1 MKSPS
6 PVKLTLVVASV
17 ILCWAY
23 SPIGVHMGL
32 HSYSPGQL
40 ALLRFLIASV
50 FMGAVALV
58 LGIGRPRL
66 RDVPWLLV
74 LGFFGVF
81 LHHTSLNYGQ
91 QWVTAAASSV
101 LAQSAPLFSVL
112 IAFVC
117 LKERVSL
124 WRWSCVLLG
133 LLGVLVVIWGDQGIS
148 DIDPRGLLILLAAVS
163 WSVYFAIQ
171 KHYAHRYSPLTMAC
185 YMVWAGTLM
194 LCVNL
199 PGLPAAVAQ
208 APLAENLA
216 VLVLGIFPSA
226 LAYLA
231 WGYVLKHVEV
241 SRASV
246 AMYLIPPVAMVLAAT
261 LLGEHIAVQV
271 MLGAV
276 IVLASVAAISLEG
289 RWRSVVQAERTQ
301 AVAVEVLGDK
311 GVAEIHGGLVGQGHP
326 HFTATAR
333 ELRGR
338 LHGMARP

>member
-1 MKSPS
+1 MNTPS
-6 PVKLTLVVASV
+6 PLKLTLVIASV

-32 HSYSPGQL
+32 LSYGPGQL

-50 FMGAVALV
+50 FMAGVALV
-58 LGIGRPRL
+58 MGIGRPRL
-66 RDVPWLLV
+66 WDLPWLLV
-74 LGFFGVF
+74 LSFFGVF

-91 QWVTAAASSV
+91 QFVTAGASSV

-112 IAFVC
+112 IAFFC

-133 LLGVLVVIWGDQGIS
+133 LLGVLVVIWGDHGVGN
-148 DIDPRGLLILLAAVS
+148 IDPRGLLLLLAAVS
-163 WSVYFAIQ
+163 WSLYFAIQ

-185 YMVWAGTLM
+185 YMVWGGTLM

-199 PGLPAAVAQ
+199 PGLSSAVVQ
-208 APLAENLA
+208 APLPENLA

-246 AMYLIPPVAMVLAAT
+246 AMYLIPPVAMMMAAT
-261 LLGEHIAVQV
+261 LLGEHITLQV
-271 MLGAV
+271 VLGGV

-289 RWRSVVQAERTQ
+289 RWRSVAQAKRAQ
-301 AVAVEVLGDK
+301 PVAVEVLGDE
-311 GVAEIHGGLVGQGHP
+311 GVAEIQGG
-326 HFTATAR
+326 R
-333 ELRGR
+333 
-338 LHGMARP
+338 

>member
-1 MKSPS
+1 
-6 PVKLTLVVASV
+6 
-17 ILCWAY
+17 
-23 SPIGVHMGL
+23 MGL
-32 HSYSPGQL
+32 LSYGPGQL

-50 FMGAVALV
+50 FMAGVALV
-58 LGIGRPRL
+58 MGIGRPRL
-66 RDVPWLLV
+66 WDLPWLLV
-74 LGFFGVF
+74 LSFFGVF

-91 QWVTAAASSV
+91 QFVTAGASSV

-112 IAFVC
+112 IAFFC

-133 LLGVLVVIWGDQGIS
+133 LLGVLVVIWGDHGVGN
-148 DIDPRGLLILLAAVS
+148 IDPRGLLLLLAAVS
-163 WSVYFAIQ
+163 WSLYFAIQ

-185 YMVWAGTLM
+185 YMVWGGTLM

-199 PGLPAAVAQ
+199 PGLSSAVVQ
-208 APLAENLA
+208 APLPENLA

-246 AMYLIPPVAMVLAAT
+246 AMYLIPPVAMMMAAT
-261 LLGEHIAVQV
+261 LLGEHITLQV
-271 MLGAV
+271 VLGGV

-289 RWRSVVQAERTQ
+289 RWRSVAQAKRAQ
-301 AVAVEVLGDK
+301 PVAVEVLGDE
-311 GVAEIHGGLVGQGHP
+311 GVAEIQGG
-326 HFTATAR
+326 R
-333 ELRGR
+333 
-338 LHGMARP
+338 

>member
-1 MKSPS
+1 MSTPS
-6 PVKLTLVVASV
+6 PLKLTLVIASV

-40 ALLRFLIASV
+40 ALLRSLIASL
-50 FMGAVALV
+50 FMAAVAWV
-58 LGIGRPRL
+58 VGIGRPQV
-66 RDVPWLLV
+66 RDLPWLLV

-81 LHHTSLNYGQ
+81 LHHTSLNHGQ

-112 IAFVC
+112 IAFFC
-117 LKERVSL
+117 LQERVSI

-133 LLGVLVVIWGDQGIS
+133 LAGVLVVIWGDHGVG
-148 DIDPRGLLILLAAVS
+148 DIDPRGLLILLAACS

-171 KHYAHRYSPLTMAC
+171 RHFAHRYSPLTMAC
-185 YMVWAGTLM
+185 YMVWSGTLM

-199 PGLPAAVAQ
+199 PGLPAAIVQ
-208 APLAENLA
+208 APLRENLA

-246 AMYLIPPVAMVLAAT
+246 AMYLIPPVAMVMAAT
-261 LLGEHIAVQV
+261 LLGEQVTLQV

-276 IVLASVAAISLEG
+276 IVLTSVAAISLEG
-289 RWRSVVQAERTQ
+289 RWRSIVRPA
-301 AVAVEVLGDK
+301 
-311 GVAEIHGGLVGQGHP
+311 HP
-326 HFTATAR
+326 QTPS
-333 ELRGR
+333 GR
-338 LHGMARP
+338 AIKPASSD

>member
-1 MKSPS
+1 MNTPS
-6 PVKLTLVVASV
+6 RLKLTLVTASV

-23 SPIGVHMGL
+23 SPIGVHLGL

-40 ALLRFLIASV
+40 ALLRFLIASL
-50 FMGAVALV
+50 FMAGVALV
-58 LGIGRPRL
+58 LGIGRPRW

-81 LHHTSLNYGQ
+81 LHHTALNYGQ

-112 IAFVC
+112 IAFWV
-117 LKERVSL
+117 LKERVSV
-124 WRWSCVLLG
+124 WRWVCVSLG
-133 LLGVLVVIWGDQGIS
+133 LVGVGVVICGDRGIGE
-148 DIDPRGLLILLAAVS
+148 IDPRGVLILLAALS
-163 WSVYFAIQ
+163 WSVYFALQ

-199 PGLPAAVAQ
+199 PGLPAAVLR
-208 APLAENLA
+208 APLTENLA

-246 AMYLIPPVAMVLAAT
+246 AMYLIPPVAMLMAAT
-261 LLGEHIAVQV
+261 LLGEQV
-271 MLGAV
+271 TPWVVLGAL

-289 RWRSVVQAERTQ
+289 RWRLVVQAECAQ
-301 AVAVEVLGDK
+301 PVAVEVLGDE
-311 GVAEIHGGLVGQGHP
+311 GIAEVQI
-326 HFTATAR
+326 R
-333 ELRGR
+333 R
-338 LHGMARP
+338 

>member
-1 MKSPS
+1 MKNPS
-6 PVKLTLVVASV
+6 PAKLTLVIASV

-50 FMGAVALV
+50 FMGGVALV
-58 LGIGRPRL
+58 MGIGRPRL
-66 RDVPWLLV
+66 RDFPWLLV

-112 IAFVC
+112 IAFFC
-117 LKERVSL
+117 LKERVSA
-124 WRWSCVLLG
+124 WRWGCVLLG
-133 LLGVLVVIWGDQGIS
+133 LLGVLVVIWGDQGLGE
-148 DIDPRGLLILLAAVS
+148 IDPRGLLILLAAVS
-163 WSVYFAIQ
+163 WSVYFALQ

-199 PGLPAAVAQ
+199 PGLPAAVVQ
-208 APLAENLA
+208 APLAENVA

-246 AMYLIPPVAMVLAAT
+246 AMYLIPPVAMVMAAT
-261 LLGEHIAVQV
+261 LLGEHIALQV
-271 MLGAV
+271 MMGGV

-289 RWRSVVQAERTQ
+289 RWRSIVQTKRTQ
-301 AVAVEVLGDK
+301 TVAIEV
-311 GVAEIHGGLVGQGHP
+311 QG
-326 HFTATAR
+326 R
-333 ELRGR
+333 R
-338 LHGMARP
+338 

>member
-1 MKSPS
+1 MSTPS
-6 PVKLTLVVASV
+6 PLKLTLVIASV

-40 ALLRFLIASV
+40 ALLRFLIASL
-50 FMGAVALV
+50 FMAAVAWV
-58 LGIGRPRL
+58 VGIGRPQV
-66 RDVPWLLV
+66 RDLPWLLV

-81 LHHTSLNYGQ
+81 LHHTSLNQGQ

-112 IAFVC
+112 IAFFC
-117 LKERVSL
+117 LQERVSI

-133 LLGVLVVIWGDQGIS
+133 LAGVLVVIWGDHGVG
-148 DIDPRGLLILLAAVS
+148 DIDPRGLLILLAACS

-171 KHYAHRYSPLTMAC
+171 RHYAHRYSPLTMAC
-185 YMVWAGTLM
+185 YMVWSGTLM

-199 PGLPAAVAQ
+199 PGLPAAIVQ
-208 APLAENLA
+208 APLRENLA

-246 AMYLIPPVAMVLAAT
+246 AMYLIPPVAMVMAAT
-261 LLGEHIAVQV
+261 LLGEQVTLQV

-276 IVLASVAAISLEG
+276 IVLTSVAAISLEG
-289 RWRSVVQAERTQ
+289 RWRSIVRPA
-301 AVAVEVLGDK
+301 
-311 GVAEIHGGLVGQGHP
+311 HP
-326 HFTATAR
+326 QTPS
-333 ELRGR
+333 GR
-338 LHGMARP
+338 AIKPASSD

>member
-1 MKSPS
+1 MNTPS
-6 PVKLTLVVASV
+6 PLKLTLVIASV

-32 HSYSPGQL
+32 LSYGPGQL

-50 FMGAVALV
+50 FMAGVALV
-58 LGIGRPRL
+58 MGIGRPRL
-66 RDVPWLLV
+66 WDLPWLLV
-74 LGFFGVF
+74 LSFFGVF

-91 QWVTAAASSV
+91 QFVTAGASSV
-101 LAQSAPLFSVL
+101 LAQSARLFSVL
-112 IAFVC
+112 IAFFC

-133 LLGVLVVIWGDQGIS
+133 LLGVLVVIWGDHGVGN
-148 DIDPRGLLILLAAVS
+148 IDPRGLLLLLAAVS
-163 WSVYFAIQ
+163 WSLYFAIQ

-185 YMVWAGTLM
+185 YMVWGGTLM

-199 PGLPAAVAQ
+199 PGLSSAVVQ
-208 APLAENLA
+208 APLPENLA

-246 AMYLIPPVAMVLAAT
+246 AMYLIPPVAMMMAAT
-261 LLGEHIAVQV
+261 LLGEHITLQV
-271 MLGAV
+271 VLGGV

-289 RWRSVVQAERTQ
+289 RWRSVAQAKRAQ
-301 AVAVEVLGDK
+301 PVAVEVLGDE
-311 GVAEIHGGLVGQGHP
+311 GVAEIQGG
-326 HFTATAR
+326 R
-333 ELRGR
+333 
-338 LHGMARP
+338 

>member
-1 MKSPS
+1 MNTPS
-6 PVKLTLVVASV
+6 PLKLTLVIASV

-32 HSYSPGQL
+32 HSYGPGQL

-50 FMGAVALV
+50 FMAGVALV
-58 LGIGRPRL
+58 MGIGRPRL
-66 RDVPWLLV
+66 WDLPWLLV
-74 LGFFGVF
+74 LSFFGVF

-91 QWVTAAASSV
+91 QFVTAGASSV

-112 IAFVC
+112 IAFFC

-133 LLGVLVVIWGDQGIS
+133 LLGVLVVIWDDHGVGN
-148 DIDPRGLLILLAAVS
+148 IDPRGLLLLLAAVS
-163 WSVYFAIQ
+163 WSLYFAIQ

-185 YMVWAGTLM
+185 YMVWGGTLM

-199 PGLPAAVAQ
+199 PGLSSAVVQ
-208 APLAENLA
+208 APLPENLA

-246 AMYLIPPVAMVLAAT
+246 AMYLIPPVAMMMAAT
-261 LLGEHIAVQV
+261 LLGEHITLQV
-271 MLGAV
+271 VLGGV

-289 RWRSVVQAERTQ
+289 RWRSVAQAKRAQ
-301 AVAVEVLGDK
+301 PVAVEVLGDE
-311 GVAEIHGGLVGQGHP
+311 GVAEIQGG
-326 HFTATAR
+326 R
-333 ELRGR
+333 
-338 LHGMARP
+338 

>member
-1 MKSPS
+1 MNTPS
-6 PVKLTLVVASV
+6 RLKLTLVTASV

-23 SPIGVHMGL
+23 SPIGVHLGL

-40 ALLRFLIASV
+40 ALLRFLIASL
-50 FMGAVALV
+50 FMAGVALV
-58 LGIGRPRL
+58 LGIGRPRW

-81 LHHTSLNYGQ
+81 LHHTALNYGQ

-112 IAFVC
+112 IAFLV
-117 LKERVSL
+117 LKERVSV
-124 WRWSCVLLG
+124 WRWVCVSLG
-133 LLGVLVVIWGDQGIS
+133 LVGVGVVICGDRGIGE
-148 DIDPRGLLILLAAVS
+148 IDPRGVLILLAALS
-163 WSVYFAIQ
+163 WSVYFALQ

-199 PGLPAAVAQ
+199 PGLPAAVLR
-208 APLAENLA
+208 APLTENLA

-246 AMYLIPPVAMVLAAT
+246 AMYLIPPVAMLMAAT
-261 LLGEHIAVQV
+261 LLGEQV
-271 MLGAV
+271 TPWVVLGAL

-289 RWRSVVQAERTQ
+289 RWRLVVQAECAQ
-301 AVAVEVLGDK
+301 PVAVEVLGDE
-311 GVAEIHGGLVGQGHP
+311 GIAEVQI
-326 HFTATAR
+326 R
-333 ELRGR
+333 R
-338 LHGMARP
+338 

>member
-1 MKSPS
+1 M
-6 PVKLTLVVASV
+6 
-17 ILCWAY
+17 
-23 SPIGVHMGL
+23 
-32 HSYSPGQL
+32 
-40 ALLRFLIASV
+40 
-50 FMGAVALV
+50 
-58 LGIGRPRL
+58 GIGRPRV
-66 RDVPWLLV
+66 RDLPWLLV

-81 LHHTSLNYGQ
+81 LHHTSLNQGQ
-91 QWVTAAASSV
+91 QFVTAAASSV

-112 IAFVC
+112 IAFFC
-117 LKERVSL
+117 LKERVSA
-124 WRWSCVLLG
+124 WRWGCVLLG
-133 LLGVLVVIWGDQGIS
+133 LLGVLVVIWGDHGVG

-194 LCVNL
+194 LLVNL

-208 APLAENLA
+208 APLPENLA

-246 AMYLIPPVAMVLAAT
+246 AMYLIPPVAMVMAAT
-261 LLGEHIAVQV
+261 LLGEHIAAQV
-271 MLGAV
+271 VLGGV

-289 RWRSVVQAERTQ
+289 RWVRPPRC
-301 AVAVEVLGDK
+301 
-311 GVAEIHGGLVGQGHP
+311 
-326 HFTATAR
+326 TA
-333 ELRGR
+333 G
-338 LHGMARP
+338 

>member
-1 MKSPS
+1 MNTPS
-6 PVKLTLVVASV
+6 RLKLTLVTASV

-23 SPIGVHMGL
+23 SPIGVHLGL

-40 ALLRFLIASV
+40 ALLRFLIASL
-50 FMGAVALV
+50 FMAGVALV
-58 LGIGRPRL
+58 LGIGRPRW

-81 LHHTSLNYGQ
+81 LHHTALNYGQ

-112 IAFVC
+112 IAFLV
-117 LKERVSL
+117 LKERVSV
-124 WRWSCVLLG
+124 WRWVCVSLG
-133 LLGVLVVIWGDQGIS
+133 LVGVGVVICGDRGIGE
-148 DIDPRGLLILLAAVS
+148 IDPRGVLILLAALS
-163 WSVYFAIQ
+163 WSVYFALQ

-199 PGLPAAVAQ
+199 PDLPAAVLR
-208 APLAENLA
+208 APVAENLA

-241 SRASV
+241 SRAAV
-246 AMYLIPPVAMVLAAT
+246 AMYLIPPVAMLMAAT
-261 LLGEHIAVQV
+261 LLGEQV
-271 MLGAV
+271 TPWVVLGAL

-289 RWRSVVQAERTQ
+289 RWRLVVQAKRAQ
-301 AVAVEVLGDK
+301 PVAVQVLGDE
-311 GVAEIHGGLVGQGHP
+311 GVAEV
-326 HFTATAR
+326 
-333 ELRGR
+333 RGR
-338 LHGMARP
+338 R

>member
-1 MKSPS
+1 MNTPS
-6 PVKLTLVVASV
+6 RLKLTLVTASV

-23 SPIGVHMGL
+23 SPIGVHLGL

-40 ALLRFLIASV
+40 ALLRFLIASL
-50 FMGAVALV
+50 FMAGVALV
-58 LGIGRPRL
+58 LGIGRPRW

-81 LHHTSLNYGQ
+81 LHHTALNYGQ

-112 IAFVC
+112 IAFWV
-117 LKERVSL
+117 LKERVSV
-124 WRWSCVLLG
+124 WRWACVSLG
-133 LLGVLVVIWGDQGIS
+133 LVGVGVVICGDRGIGE
-148 DIDPRGLLILLAAVS
+148 IDPRGVLILLAALS
-163 WSVYFAIQ
+163 WSVYFALQ

-199 PGLPAAVAQ
+199 PGLPAAVLR
-208 APLAENLA
+208 APLTENLA

-246 AMYLIPPVAMVLAAT
+246 AMYLIPPVAMLMAAT
-261 LLGEHIAVQV
+261 LLGEQV
-271 MLGAV
+271 TPWVVLGAL

-289 RWRSVVQAERTQ
+289 RWRLVVQAECAQ
-301 AVAVEVLGDK
+301 SVAVEVLGDE
-311 GVAEIHGGLVGQGHP
+311 GIAEVQI
-326 HFTATAR
+326 R
-333 ELRGR
+333 R
-338 LHGMARP
+338 

>member
-1 MKSPS
+1 MNTPS
-6 PVKLTLVVASV
+6 PLKLTLVIASV

-32 HSYSPGQL
+32 HTYSPGQL
-40 ALLRFLIASV
+40 ALLRFLIASL
-50 FMGAVALV
+50 FMAAVAWV
-58 LGIGRPRL
+58 VGIGRPQV
-66 RDVPWLLV
+66 RDLPWLLV

-81 LHHTSLNYGQ
+81 LHHTSLNHGQ

-112 IAFVC
+112 IAFFC
-117 LKERVSL
+117 LQERVSI

-133 LLGVLVVIWGDQGIS
+133 LAGVLVVIWGDHGVG
-148 DIDPRGLLILLAAVS
+148 DIDPRGLLILLAACS

-171 KHYAHRYSPLTMAC
+171 RHYAHRYSPLTMAC
-185 YMVWAGTLM
+185 YMVWSGTLM

-199 PGLPAAVAQ
+199 PGLPAAIVQ
-208 APLAENLA
+208 APLRENLA

-246 AMYLIPPVAMVLAAT
+246 AMYLIPPVAMVMAAT
-261 LLGEHIAVQV
+261 LLGEQVTLQV

-276 IVLASVAAISLEG
+276 IVLTSVAAISLEG
-289 RWRSVVQAERTQ
+289 RWRSIVRPE
-301 AVAVEVLGDK
+301 
-311 GVAEIHGGLVGQGHP
+311 HP
-326 HFTATAR
+326 QTPS
-333 ELRGR
+333 GR
-338 LHGMARP
+338 AIKPASSD

>member
-1 MKSPS
+1 MNTPS
-6 PVKLTLVVASV
+6 RLKLTLVTASV

-23 SPIGVHMGL
+23 SPIGVHLGL

-40 ALLRFLIASV
+40 ALLRFLIASL
-50 FMGAVALV
+50 FMAGVALV
-58 LGIGRPRL
+58 LGIGRPRW

-81 LHHTSLNYGQ
+81 LHHTALNYGQ

-112 IAFVC
+112 IAFLV
-117 LKERVSL
+117 LKERVSV
-124 WRWSCVLLG
+124 WRWACVSLG
-133 LLGVLVVIWGDQGIS
+133 LVGVGVVICGDRGIGE
-148 DIDPRGLLILLAAVS
+148 IDPRGVLILLAALS
-163 WSVYFAIQ
+163 WSVYFALQ

-199 PGLPAAVAQ
+199 PGLPAAVLR
-208 APLAENLA
+208 APLTENLA

-246 AMYLIPPVAMVLAAT
+246 AMYLIPPVAMLMAAT
-261 LLGEHIAVQV
+261 LRGEQV
-271 MLGAV
+271 TPWVVLGAL

-289 RWRSVVQAERTQ
+289 RWRLVVQAECAQ
-301 AVAVEVLGDK
+301 PVAVEVLGDE
-311 GVAEIHGGLVGQGHP
+311 GIAEVQI
-326 HFTATAR
+326 R
-333 ELRGR
+333 R
-338 LHGMARP
+338 

>member
-1 MKSPS
+1 MNTPS
-6 PVKLTLVVASV
+6 PVKLTLVIASV

-23 SPIGVHMGL
+23 SPIGVHVGL

-40 ALLRFLIASV
+40 ALLRFLIASL
-50 FMGAVALV
+50 FMGGVALV
-58 LGIGRPRL
+58 MGIGRPRL

-112 IAFVC
+112 IAFFC
-117 LKERVSL
+117 LKERVSA
-124 WRWSCVLLG
+124 WRWGCVLLG
-133 LLGVLVVIWGDQGIS
+133 LLGVLVVIWGDQGLGE
-148 DIDPRGLLILLAAVS
+148 IDPRGLSILLAAVS
-163 WSVYFAIQ
+163 WSVYFALQ

-199 PGLPAAVAQ
+199 PGLPAAVVQ
-208 APLAENLA
+208 APLAENVA

-246 AMYLIPPVAMVLAAT
+246 AMYLIPPVAMVMAAT

-289 RWRSVVQAERTQ
+289 RWWSVVQAKRAQ
-301 AVAVEVLGDK
+301 AVAVEVLGDE
-311 GVAEIHGGLVGQGHP
+311 GVAEVHG
-326 HFTATAR
+326 R
-333 ELRGR
+333 R
-338 LHGMARP
+338 

>member
-1 MKSPS
+1 MNTPS
-6 PVKLTLVVASV
+6 RLKLTLVTASV

-23 SPIGVHMGL
+23 SPIGVHLGL

-40 ALLRFLIASV
+40 ALLRFLIASL
-50 FMGAVALV
+50 FMAGVALV
-58 LGIGRPRL
+58 LGIGRPRW

-81 LHHTSLNYGQ
+81 LHHTALNYGQ

-112 IAFVC
+112 IAFLV
-117 LKERVSL
+117 LKERVSV
-124 WRWSCVLLG
+124 WRWVCVSLG
-133 LLGVLVVIWGDQGIS
+133 LVGVGVVICGDRGIGE
-148 DIDPRGLLILLAAVS
+148 IDPRGVLILLAALS
-163 WSVYFAIQ
+163 WSVYFALQ

-199 PGLPAAVAQ
+199 PDLPAAVLR
-208 APLAENLA
+208 APVTENLA

-241 SRASV
+241 SRAAV
-246 AMYLIPPVAMVLAAT
+246 AMYLIPPVAMLMAAT
-261 LLGEHIAVQV
+261 LLGEQV
-271 MLGAV
+271 TPWVVLGAL

-289 RWRSVVQAERTQ
+289 RWRLVVQAKRAQ
-301 AVAVEVLGDK
+301 PVAVQVLGDE
-311 GVAEIHGGLVGQGHP
+311 GVAEV
-326 HFTATAR
+326 
-333 ELRGR
+333 RGR
-338 LHGMARP
+338 R

>member
-1 MKSPS
+1 MNTPS
-6 PVKLTLVVASV
+6 RVKLTLVTASV

-23 SPIGVHMGL
+23 SPIGVHLGL

-40 ALLRFLIASV
+40 ALLRFLIASL
-50 FMGAVALV
+50 FMAGVALV
-58 LGIGRPRL
+58 LGIGRPRW
-66 RDVPWLLV
+66 RDVPWLLL

-81 LHHTSLNYGQ
+81 LHHTALNYGQ

-112 IAFVC
+112 IAFLV
-117 LKERVSL
+117 LKERVSV
-124 WRWSCVLLG
+124 WRWVCVSLG
-133 LLGVLVVIWGDQGIS
+133 LVGVGVVICGDRGIGE
-148 DIDPRGLLILLAAVS
+148 IDPRGVLILLAALS
-163 WSVYFAIQ
+163 WSVYFALQ

-199 PGLPAAVAQ
+199 PGLPAAVLR
-208 APLAENLA
+208 APLTENLA

-246 AMYLIPPVAMVLAAT
+246 AMYLIPPVAMLMAAT
-261 LLGEHIAVQV
+261 LLGEQV
-271 MLGAV
+271 TPWVVLGAL

-289 RWRSVVQAERTQ
+289 RRRLVVQAECAQ
-301 AVAVEVLGDK
+301 PVAVEVLGDE
-311 GVAEIHGGLVGQGHP
+311 GIAEVQI
-326 HFTATAR
+326 R
-333 ELRGR
+333 R
-338 LHGMARP
+338 

>member
-1 MKSPS
+1 MNTPS
-6 PVKLTLVVASV
+6 PLKLTLVIASV

-32 HSYSPGQL
+32 LSYGPGQL

-50 FMGAVALV
+50 FMAGVALV
-58 LGIGRPRL
+58 MGIGRPRL
-66 RDVPWLLV
+66 WDLPWLLV
-74 LGFFGVF
+74 LSFFGVF

-91 QWVTAAASSV
+91 QFVTAGASSV

-112 IAFVC
+112 IAFFC

-133 LLGVLVVIWGDQGIS
+133 LLGVLVVIWS
-148 DIDPRGLLILLAAVS
+148 DHGVGNIDPRGLLLLLAAVS
-163 WSVYFAIQ
+163 WSLYFAIQ

-185 YMVWAGTLM
+185 YMVWGGTLM

-199 PGLPAAVAQ
+199 PGLSSAVVQ
-208 APLAENLA
+208 APLPENLA

-246 AMYLIPPVAMVLAAT
+246 AMYLIPPVAMMMAAT
-261 LLGEHIAVQV
+261 LLGEHITLQV
-271 MLGAV
+271 VLGGV

-289 RWRSVVQAERTQ
+289 RWRSVAQAKRAQ
-301 AVAVEVLGDK
+301 PVAVEVLGDE
-311 GVAEIHGGLVGQGHP
+311 GVAEIQGG
-326 HFTATAR
+326 R
-333 ELRGR
+333 
-338 LHGMARP
+338 

>member
-1 MKSPS
+1 MSTPS
-6 PVKLTLVVASV
+6 PLKLTLVIASV

-40 ALLRFLIASV
+40 ALLRFLIASL
-50 FMGAVALV
+50 FMAAVAWV
-58 LGIGRPRL
+58 VGIGRPQV
-66 RDVPWLLV
+66 RDLPWLLV

-81 LHHTSLNYGQ
+81 LHHTSLNHGQ

-112 IAFVC
+112 IAFFC
-117 LKERVSL
+117 LQERVSI

-133 LLGVLVVIWGDQGIS
+133 LAGVLVVIWGDHGVG
-148 DIDPRGLLILLAAVS
+148 DIDPRGLLILLAACS

-171 KHYAHRYSPLTMAC
+171 RHYAHRYSPLTMAC
-185 YMVWAGTLM
+185 YMVWSGTLM

-199 PGLPAAVAQ
+199 PGLPAAIVQ
-208 APLAENLA
+208 APLRENLA

-246 AMYLIPPVAMVLAAT
+246 AMYLIPPVAMVMAAT
-261 LLGEHIAVQV
+261 LLGEQVTLQV

-276 IVLASVAAISLEG
+276 IVLTSVAAISLEG
-289 RWRSVVQAERTQ
+289 RWRSIVRPA
-301 AVAVEVLGDK
+301 
-311 GVAEIHGGLVGQGHP
+311 HP
-326 HFTATAR
+326 QTPS
-333 ELRGR
+333 GR
-338 LHGMARP
+338 AIKPASSD

>member
-1 MKSPS
+1 MNNPS
-6 PVKLTLVVASV
+6 PAKLTLVIASV

-50 FMGAVALV
+50 FMGGVALV
-58 LGIGRPRL
+58 MGIGRPRL
-66 RDVPWLLV
+66 RDFPWLLV

-112 IAFVC
+112 IAFFC
-117 LKERVSL
+117 LKERVSA
-124 WRWSCVLLG
+124 WRWGCVLLG
-133 LLGVLVVIWGDQGIS
+133 LLGVLVVIWGDQGLGE
-148 DIDPRGLLILLAAVS
+148 IDPRGLLILLAAVS
-163 WSVYFAIQ
+163 WSVYFALQ

-199 PGLPAAVAQ
+199 PGLPAAVVQ
-208 APLAENLA
+208 APFSENVA

-246 AMYLIPPVAMVLAAT
+246 AMYLIPPVAMVMAAT
-261 LLGEHIAVQV
+261 LLGEHIALQV
-271 MLGAV
+271 MMGGV

-289 RWRSVVQAERTQ
+289 RWRSIVQTKRTQ
-301 AVAVEVLGDK
+301 TVAIEVE
-311 GVAEIHGGLVGQGHP
+311 
-326 HFTATAR
+326 
-333 ELRGR
+333 GR
-338 LHGMARP
+338 R

>member
-1 MKSPS
+1 MNAPS
-6 PVKLTLVVASV
+6 PVKLTLVIASV

-23 SPIGVHMGL
+23 SPIGVHIGL
-32 HSYSPGQL
+32 HSYSPGHL

-50 FMGAVALV
+50 LMGAVALV

-66 RDVPWLLV
+66 RDMPWLLV

-112 IAFVC
+112 IAAFC

-124 WRWSCVLLG
+124 WRWGCVLLG
-133 LLGVLVVIWGDQGIS
+133 LLGVLVVIWGDQGLGEM
-148 DIDPRGLLILLAAVS
+148 DPRGLLILLAAAS
-163 WSVYFAIQ
+163 WSVYFVIQ
-171 KHYAHRYSPLTMAC
+171 KHCAHRYSLLTLAC
-185 YMVWAGTLM
+185 YMVWSGTLM

-199 PGLPAAVAQ
+199 PGLPTAVAR
-208 APLAENLA
+208 APLVENLA
-216 VLVLGIFPSA
+216 VLVLGVFPSA

-231 WGYVLKHVEV
+231 WGFVLKHVDV

-246 AMYLIPPVAMVLAAT
+246 AMYLIPPVAMGMAAT
-261 LLGEHIAVQV
+261 LLGEHVALQV
-271 MLGAV
+271 VLGGV

-289 RWRSVVQAERTQ
+289 RWRSGAQAERTQ
-301 AVAVEVLGDK
+301 AVAVEVLGDE
-311 GVAEIHGGLVGQGHP
+311 GVAKVQ
-326 HFTATAR
+326 
-333 ELRGR
+333 RGR
-338 LHGMARP
+338 

>member
-1 MKSPS
+1 MSTPS
-6 PVKLTLVVASV
+6 PLKLTLVIASV

-40 ALLRFLIASV
+40 ALLRFLIASL
-50 FMGAVALV
+50 FMAAVAWV
-58 LGIGRPRL
+58 VGIGRPQV
-66 RDVPWLLV
+66 RDLPWLLV

-81 LHHTSLNYGQ
+81 LHHTSLNHGQ

-112 IAFVC
+112 IAFFC
-117 LKERVSL
+117 LQERVSM

-133 LLGVLVVIWGDQGIS
+133 LVGVLVVIWSDHGVG
-148 DIDPRGLLILLAAVS
+148 DIDPRGLLILLAACS

-171 KHYAHRYSPLTMAC
+171 RHYAHRYSPLTMAC
-185 YMVWAGTLM
+185 YMVWSGTLM

-199 PGLPAAVAQ
+199 PGLPAAIVQ
-208 APLAENLA
+208 APLRENLA

-246 AMYLIPPVAMVLAAT
+246 AMYLIPPVAMVMAAT
-261 LLGEHIAVQV
+261 LLGEQVTLQV

-276 IVLASVAAISLEG
+276 IVLTSVAAISLEG
-289 RWRSVVQAERTQ
+289 RWRSIVRPA
-301 AVAVEVLGDK
+301 
-311 GVAEIHGGLVGQGHP
+311 HP
-326 HFTATAR
+326 QTPS
-333 ELRGR
+333 GR
-338 LHGMARP
+338 AIKPASSD

>member
-1 MKSPS
+1 MNTPS

-50 FMGAVALV
+50 FMGGVAWV
-58 LGIGRPRL
+58 MGIGRPRL

-91 QWVTAAASSV
+91 QFVTAAASSV
-101 LAQSAPLFSVL
+101 LAQSALLFSVL
-112 IAFVC
+112 IAFFA
-117 LKERVSL
+117 LKERVSA
-124 WRWSCVLLG
+124 WRWGCVLLG
-133 LLGVLVVIWGDQGIS
+133 LLGVLVVIWGDQGVG
-148 DIDPRGLLILLAAVS
+148 DIDPRGLLILLAAMS
-163 WSVYFAIQ
+163 WSVYFALQ

-194 LCVNL
+194 LLVNL
-199 PGLPAAVAQ
+199 PGLPAAVMQ

-241 SRASV
+241 SRA
-246 AMYLIPPVAMVLAAT
+246 AVAMVMAAT
-261 LLGEHIAVQV
+261 LLGEHIALQV
-271 MLGAV
+271 VMGAM

-289 RWRSVVQAERTQ
+289 RWVRAPRC
-301 AVAVEVLGDK
+301 
-311 GVAEIHGGLVGQGHP
+311 
-326 HFTATAR
+326 TA
-333 ELRGR
+333 G
-338 LHGMARP
+338 

>member
-1 MKSPS
+1 MNTPS
-6 PVKLTLVVASV
+6 RLKLTLVTASV

-23 SPIGVHMGL
+23 SPIGVHLGL

-40 ALLRFLIASV
+40 ALLRFLIASL
-50 FMGAVALV
+50 FMAGVALV
-58 LGIGRPRL
+58 LGIGRPRW

-81 LHHTSLNYGQ
+81 LHHTALNYGQ

-112 IAFVC
+112 IAFLV
-117 LKERVSL
+117 LKERVSV
-124 WRWSCVLLG
+124 WRWVCVSLG
-133 LLGVLVVIWGDQGIS
+133 LVGVGVVICGDRGIGE
-148 DIDPRGLLILLAAVS
+148 IDPRGVLILLAALS
-163 WSVYFAIQ
+163 WSVYFALQ

-199 PGLPAAVAQ
+199 PGLPAAVLR
-208 APLAENLA
+208 APLTENLA

-246 AMYLIPPVAMVLAAT
+246 AMYLIPPVAMLMAAT
-261 LLGEHIAVQV
+261 LLGEQV
-271 MLGAV
+271 TPWVVLGAL

-289 RWRSVVQAERTQ
+289 RRRLVVQAECAQ
-301 AVAVEVLGDK
+301 PVAVEVLGDE
-311 GVAEIHGGLVGQGHP
+311 GIAEVQI
-326 HFTATAR
+326 R
-333 ELRGR
+333 R
-338 LHGMARP
+338 

>member
-1 MKSPS
+1 MNNPS
-6 PVKLTLVVASV
+6 PAKLTLVIASV

-50 FMGAVALV
+50 FMGGVALV
-58 LGIGRPRL
+58 MGIGRPRL
-66 RDVPWLLV
+66 RDFPWLLV

-112 IAFVC
+112 IAFFC
-117 LKERVSL
+117 LKERVSA
-124 WRWSCVLLG
+124 WRWACVLLG
-133 LLGVLVVIWGDQGIS
+133 LLGVLVVIWGDQGLGE
-148 DIDPRGLLILLAAVS
+148 IDPRGLLILLAAVS
-163 WSVYFAIQ
+163 WSVYFALQ

-199 PGLPAAVAQ
+199 PGLPAAVVQ
-208 APLAENLA
+208 APLAENVA

-246 AMYLIPPVAMVLAAT
+246 AMYLIPPVAMVMAAT
-261 LLGEHIAVQV
+261 LLGEHIALQV
-271 MLGAV
+271 MMGGV

-289 RWRSVVQAERTQ
+289 RWRSIVQTKRTQ
-301 AVAVEVLGDK
+301 TVAIEVQ
-311 GVAEIHGGLVGQGHP
+311 GQ
-326 HFTATAR
+326 R
-333 ELRGR
+333 
-338 LHGMARP
+338 

>member
-1 MKSPS
+1 MNNPS
-6 PVKLTLVVASV
+6 PAKLTLVIASV

-50 FMGAVALV
+50 FMGGVALV
-58 LGIGRPRL
+58 MGIGRPRL
-66 RDVPWLLV
+66 RDFPWLLV

-112 IAFVC
+112 IAFFC
-117 LKERVSL
+117 LKERVSA
-124 WRWSCVLLG
+124 WRWGCVLLG
-133 LLGVLVVIWGDQGIS
+133 LLGVMVVIWGDQGLGE
-148 DIDPRGLLILLAAVS
+148 IDPRGLLILLAAVS
-163 WSVYFAIQ
+163 WSVYFALQ

-199 PGLPAAVAQ
+199 PGLPAAVVQ
-208 APLAENLA
+208 APLAENVA

-246 AMYLIPPVAMVLAAT
+246 AMYLIPPVAMVMAAT
-261 LLGEHIAVQV
+261 LLGEHIALQV
-271 MLGAV
+271 MMGGV

-289 RWRSVVQAERTQ
+289 RWRLVVQTKRTQ
-301 AVAVEVLGDK
+301 TVAIEV
-311 GVAEIHGGLVGQGHP
+311 QG
-326 HFTATAR
+326 R
-333 ELRGR
+333 R
-338 LHGMARP
+338 

>member
-1 MKSPS
+1 MNTPS
-6 PVKLTLVVASV
+6 RLKLTLVTASV

-23 SPIGVHMGL
+23 SPIGVHLGL

-40 ALLRFLIASV
+40 ALLRFLIASL
-50 FMGAVALV
+50 FMAGVALV
-58 LGIGRPRL
+58 LGIGRPRW

-81 LHHTSLNYGQ
+81 LHHTALNYGQ

-112 IAFVC
+112 IAFLV
-117 LKERVSL
+117 LKERVSV
-124 WRWSCVLLG
+124 WRCVCVSLG
-133 LLGVLVVIWGDQGIS
+133 LVGVGVVICGDRGIGE
-148 DIDPRGLLILLAAVS
+148 IDPRGVLILLAALS
-163 WSVYFAIQ
+163 WSVYFALQ

-185 YMVWAGTLM
+185 YMVWTGTLM

-199 PGLPAAVAQ
+199 PGLPAAVLR
-208 APLAENLA
+208 APLTENLA

-246 AMYLIPPVAMVLAAT
+246 AMYLIPPVAMLMAAT
-261 LLGEHIAVQV
+261 LLGEQV
-271 MLGAV
+271 TPWVVLGAL

-289 RWRSVVQAERTQ
+289 RRRLVVQAECAQ
-301 AVAVEVLGDK
+301 PVAVQVLGDE
-311 GVAEIHGGLVGQGHP
+311 GIAEVQI
-326 HFTATAR
+326 R
-333 ELRGR
+333 R
-338 LHGMARP
+338 

>member
-1 MKSPS
+1 MNTPS
-6 PVKLTLVVASV
+6 PVKLTLVIASV

-40 ALLRFLIASV
+40 ALLRFLIASL
-50 FMGAVALV
+50 FMGGVALV
-58 LGIGRPRL
+58 MGIGRPRL

-112 IAFVC
+112 IALFC
-117 LKERVSL
+117 LNERVSA
-124 WRWSCVLLG
+124 WRWGCVLLG
-133 LLGVLVVIWGDQGIS
+133 LLGVLVVIWGDQGLGE
-148 DIDPRGLLILLAAVS
+148 IDPRGLLILLAAVS
-163 WSVYFAIQ
+163 WSVYFALQ

-199 PGLPAAVAQ
+199 PGLPAAVVQ
-208 APLAENLA
+208 APLAENVA

-246 AMYLIPPVAMVLAAT
+246 AMYLIPPVAMVMAAT

-276 IVLASVAAISLEG
+276 IVLTSVVAISLEG
-289 RWRSVVQAERTQ
+289 RWRSVVQAKRAQ
-301 AVAVEVLGDK
+301 AVAIEVLGDK
-311 GVAEIHGGLVGQGHP
+311 GVAEIQG
-326 HFTATAR
+326 R
-333 ELRGR
+333 R
-338 LHGMARP
+338 

>member
-1 MKSPS
+1 MNNPS
-6 PVKLTLVVASV
+6 PAKLTLVIASV

-50 FMGAVALV
+50 FMGGVALV
-58 LGIGRPRL
+58 MGIGRPRL
-66 RDVPWLLV
+66 RDFPWLLV

-112 IAFVC
+112 IAFFC
-117 LKERVSL
+117 LKERVSA

-133 LLGVLVVIWGDQGIS
+133 LLGVLVVIWGDQGLGE
-148 DIDPRGLLILLAAVS
+148 IDPRGLLILLAAVS
-163 WSVYFAIQ
+163 WSVYFALQ

-199 PGLPAAVAQ
+199 PGLPAAVVQ
-208 APLAENLA
+208 APLAENVA

-246 AMYLIPPVAMVLAAT
+246 AMYLIPPVAMVMAAT
-261 LLGEHIAVQV
+261 LLGEHIALQV
-271 MLGAV
+271 TMGGV

-289 RWRSVVQAERTQ
+289 RWRLVVQTKRTQ
-301 AVAVEVLGDK
+301 TLAIEV
-311 GVAEIHGGLVGQGHP
+311 QG
-326 HFTATAR
+326 R
-333 ELRGR
+333 R
-338 LHGMARP
+338 

>member
-1 MKSPS
+1 MNNPS
-6 PVKLTLVVASV
+6 PAKLTLVIASV

-50 FMGAVALV
+50 FMGGVALV
-58 LGIGRPRL
+58 MGIGRPRL
-66 RDVPWLLV
+66 RDFPWLLV

-112 IAFVC
+112 IAFFC
-117 LKERVSL
+117 LKERVSA
-124 WRWSCVLLG
+124 WRWGCVLLG
-133 LLGVLVVIWGDQGIS
+133 LLGVLVVIWGDQGLGE
-148 DIDPRGLLILLAAVS
+148 IDPRGLLILLAAVS
-163 WSVYFAIQ
+163 WSVYFALQ

-199 PGLPAAVAQ
+199 PGLPAAVVQ
-208 APLAENLA
+208 APLAENVA

-246 AMYLIPPVAMVLAAT
+246 AMYLIPPVAMVMAAT
-261 LLGEHIAVQV
+261 LLGEHIALQV
-271 MLGAV
+271 MMGGV

-289 RWRSVVQAERTQ
+289 RWRLVVQTKRTQ
-301 AVAVEVLGDK
+301 TVAIEV
-311 GVAEIHGGLVGQGHP
+311 QG
-326 HFTATAR
+326 R
-333 ELRGR
+333 R
-338 LHGMARP
+338 

>member
-1 MKSPS
+1 MNTPS
-6 PVKLTLVVASV
+6 PVKLTLVIASV

-40 ALLRFLIASV
+40 ALLRFLIASL
-50 FMGAVALV
+50 FMGGVALV
-58 LGIGRPRL
+58 MGIGRPRL

-81 LHHTSLNYGQ
+81 LHHTAINYGQ

-112 IAFVC
+112 IAFFC
-117 LKERVSL
+117 LKERVSA
-124 WRWSCVLLG
+124 WRWGCVLLG
-133 LLGVLVVIWGDQGIS
+133 LLGVLVVIWGDQGLGE
-148 DIDPRGLLILLAAVS
+148 IDPRGLLILLAAVS
-163 WSVYFAIQ
+163 WSVYFALQ

-199 PGLPAAVAQ
+199 PGLPAAVVQ
-208 APLAENLA
+208 APLAENVA

-246 AMYLIPPVAMVLAAT
+246 AMYLIPPVAMVMAAT

-276 IVLASVAAISLEG
+276 IVLASVAAISLEV
-289 RWRSVVQAERTQ
+289 RWRSVVQAEDAQ
-301 AVAVEVLGDK
+301 AVAVEVLGDE
-311 GVAEIHGGLVGQGHP
+311 GVAEVHG
-326 HFTATAR
+326 R
-333 ELRGR
+333 R
-338 LHGMARP
+338 

>member
-1 MKSPS
+1 MNNPS
-6 PVKLTLVVASV
+6 PAKLTLVIASV

-50 FMGAVALV
+50 FMGGVALV
-58 LGIGRPRL
+58 MGIGRPRL
-66 RDVPWLLV
+66 RDFPWLLV

-112 IAFVC
+112 IAFFC
-117 LKERVSL
+117 LKERVSA
-124 WRWSCVLLG
+124 WRWGCVLLG
-133 LLGVLVVIWGDQGIS
+133 LLGVLVVIWGDQGLGE
-148 DIDPRGLLILLAAVS
+148 IDPRGLLILLAAVS
-163 WSVYFAIQ
+163 WSVYFALQ

-199 PGLPAAVAQ
+199 PGLPAAVVQ
-208 APLAENLA
+208 APLAENVA

-246 AMYLIPPVAMVLAAT
+246 AMYLIPPVAMVMAAT
-261 LLGEHIAVQV
+261 LLGEHIALQV
-271 MLGAV
+271 MMGGV

-289 RWRSVVQAERTQ
+289 RWRSIVQTKRTQ
-301 AVAVEVLGDK
+301 TVAIEVQ
-311 GVAEIHGGLVGQGHP
+311 GQ
-326 HFTATAR
+326 R
-333 ELRGR
+333 
-338 LHGMARP
+338 

>member
-1 MKSPS
+1 MNTPS
-6 PVKLTLVVASV
+6 PLKLTLVIASV

-32 HSYSPGQL
+32 HSYGPGQL

-50 FMGAVALV
+50 FMAGVALV
-58 LGIGRPRL
+58 MSIGRPRL
-66 RDVPWLLV
+66 WDLPWLLV
-74 LGFFGVF
+74 LSFFGVF

-91 QWVTAAASSV
+91 QFVTAGASSV

-112 IAFVC
+112 IAFFC

-133 LLGVLVVIWGDQGIS
+133 LLGVLVVIWGDHGVGN
-148 DIDPRGLLILLAAVS
+148 IDPRGLLLLLAAVS
-163 WSVYFAIQ
+163 WSLYFAIQ

-185 YMVWAGTLM
+185 YMVWGGTLM

-199 PGLPAAVAQ
+199 PGLSSAVVQ
-208 APLAENLA
+208 APLPENLA

-246 AMYLIPPVAMVLAAT
+246 AMYLIPPVAMMMAAT
-261 LLGEHIAVQV
+261 LLGEHITLQV
-271 MLGAV
+271 VLGGV

-289 RWRSVVQAERTQ
+289 RWRSVAQAKRAQ
-301 AVAVEVLGDK
+301 PVAVEVLSDE
-311 GVAEIHGGLVGQGHP
+311 GVAEIQGG
-326 HFTATAR
+326 R
-333 ELRGR
+333 
-338 LHGMARP
+338 

>member
-1 MKSPS
+1 MNTPS
-6 PVKLTLVVASV
+6 RLKLTLVTASV

-23 SPIGVHMGL
+23 SPIGVHLGL

-40 ALLRFLIASV
+40 ALLRFLIASL
-50 FMGAVALV
+50 FMAGVALV
-58 LGIGRPRL
+58 LGIGRPRW

-81 LHHTSLNYGQ
+81 LHHTALNYGQ

-112 IAFVC
+112 IAFWV
-117 LKERVSL
+117 LKERLSVWRWVCVSL
-124 WRWSCVLLG
+124 G
-133 LLGVLVVIWGDQGIS
+133 LVGVGVVICGDRGIGE
-148 DIDPRGLLILLAAVS
+148 IDPRGVLILLAALS
-163 WSVYFAIQ
+163 WSVYFALQ

-199 PGLPAAVAQ
+199 PGLPAAVLR
-208 APLAENLA
+208 APLTENLA

-246 AMYLIPPVAMVLAAT
+246 AMYLIPPVAMLMAAT
-261 LLGEHIAVQV
+261 LLGEQV
-271 MLGAV
+271 TPWVVLGAL

-289 RWRSVVQAERTQ
+289 RWRLVVQAECAQ
-301 AVAVEVLGDK
+301 SVAVEVLGDE
-311 GVAEIHGGLVGQGHP
+311 GIAEVQI
-326 HFTATAR
+326 R
-333 ELRGR
+333 R
-338 LHGMARP
+338 

>member
-1 MKSPS
+1 MNSPS
-6 PVKLTLVVASV
+6 PLKLTLVIASV

-50 FMGAVALV
+50 FMGGVALV
-58 LGIGRPRL
+58 AGIGRPRL
-66 RDVPWLLV
+66 RDLPWLLV

-112 IAFVC
+112 IAFFV
-117 LKERVSL
+117 LKERVSA
-124 WRWSCVLLG
+124 WRWSCLLLG
-133 LLGVLVVIWGDQGIS
+133 LFGVLVVIWGDHGMG
-148 DIDPRGLLILLAAVS
+148 DIDPRGLLILLAALS
-163 WSVYFAIQ
+163 WSLYFAIQ

-185 YMVWAGTLM
+185 YMVWVGTLM

-199 PGLPAAVAQ
+199 PGLPAAVVH

-241 SRASV
+241 SRASA
-246 AMYLIPPVAMVLAAT
+246 AMYLIPPVAMGMAAT

-271 MLGAV
+271 MLGGV

-289 RWRSVVQAERTQ
+289 RWRRSAVLVHAERPQ
-301 AVAVEVLGDK
+301 AMAVEVLGDK
-311 GVAEIHGGLVGQGHP
+311 GVAEVQGG
-326 HFTATAR
+326 R
-333 ELRGR
+333 
-338 LHGMARP
+338 

>member
-1 MKSPS
+1 MNTPS
-6 PVKLTLVVASV
+6 RLKLTLVTASV

-23 SPIGVHMGL
+23 SPIGVHLGL

-40 ALLRFLIASV
+40 ALLRFLIASL
-50 FMGAVALV
+50 FMAGVALV
-58 LGIGRPRL
+58 LGIGRPRW

-81 LHHTSLNYGQ
+81 LHHTALNYGQ

-112 IAFVC
+112 IAFWV
-117 LKERVSL
+117 LKERVSV
-124 WRWSCVLLG
+124 WRWACVSLG
-133 LLGVLVVIWGDQGIS
+133 LVGVGVVICGDRGIGE
-148 DIDPRGLLILLAAVS
+148 IDPRGVLILLAALS
-163 WSVYFAIQ
+163 WSVYFALQ

-199 PGLPAAVAQ
+199 PGLPAAVLR
-208 APLAENLA
+208 APLTENLA

-246 AMYLIPPVAMVLAAT
+246 AMYLIPPVAMTMAAT
-261 LLGEHIAVQV
+261 LLGEHIALQV
-271 MLGAV
+271 ALGGV

-289 RWRSVVQAERTQ
+289 RWRSVTQAECAQ
-301 AVAVEVLGDK
+301 PVAIEVLGDK
-311 GVAEIHGGLVGQGHP
+311 GVAEVQGG
-326 HFTATAR
+326 R
-333 ELRGR
+333 
-338 LHGMARP
+338 

>member
-1 MKSPS
+1 MNTPS
-6 PVKLTLVVASV
+6 SVKLTLVIASV

-40 ALLRFLIASV
+40 ALLRFLIASL
-50 FMGAVALV
+50 FMGGVALV
-58 LGIGRPRL
+58 MGIGRPRL
-66 RDVPWLLV
+66 RDFPWLLV

-81 LHHTSLNYGQ
+81 LHHTAINYGQ

-112 IAFVC
+112 IAFFC
-117 LKERVSL
+117 LKERVSA
-124 WRWSCVLLG
+124 WRWGCVLLG
-133 LLGVLVVIWGDQGIS
+133 LLGVLVVIWGDQGLGE
-148 DIDPRGLLILLAAVS
+148 IDPRGLLILLAAVS
-163 WSVYFAIQ
+163 WSVYFALQ

-199 PGLPAAVAQ
+199 PGLPAAVVQ
-208 APLAENLA
+208 APLAENVA

-246 AMYLIPPVAMVLAAT
+246 AMSLIPPVAMVMAAT

-289 RWRSVVQAERTQ
+289 RWRSVVQAEDAQ
-301 AVAVEVLGDK
+301 AVAVEVLGDE
-311 GVAEIHGGLVGQGHP
+311 GITEVHG
-326 HFTATAR
+326 R
-333 ELRGR
+333 R
-338 LHGMARP
+338 